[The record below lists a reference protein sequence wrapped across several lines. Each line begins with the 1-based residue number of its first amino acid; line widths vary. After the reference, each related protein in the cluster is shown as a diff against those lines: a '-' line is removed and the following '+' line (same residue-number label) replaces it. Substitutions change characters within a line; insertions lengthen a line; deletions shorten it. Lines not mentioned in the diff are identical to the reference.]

1 MNIPAHPFPELR
13 DYQKDMKRAYF
24 DPNIIEMDV
33 VIARRGAKTTTIFS
47 ECIVPDLVTKT
58 QTIVLVYPTKKM
70 GFRNFWTNIEDDGF
84 RTLDHI
90 PASLIIQSTNT
101 EDNMMITLANGSIF
115 MVLDAKDAEALRGA
129 NARVYWFDEM
139 ADQYIEAVDVVSPI
153 IKRNK
158 GKFVFSG
165 TPKFD
170 GRNGETMR
178 KMWEAAGKNPKKW
191 RCYIDG
197 SHYMTPEEMEELRQ
211 DYMLRNNG
219 NDFKYKQEILLD
231 WGQTSDSSYYGAI
244 MDKKRKNRSIGSWPY
259 DPKIPVFTSW
269 DLGTDDATA
278 IIFWQYKDKKV
289 YIIDYY
295 ETNNIGYEPI
305 INFLKT
311 KPYVYKWHFIPH
323 DGSVREQSDASTRL
337 GKLQKLGLGNAS
349 LVKREGVG
357 DGINRVIDN
366 LPLSFINASMTYELV
381 RKASL
386 YQRKRNGLTGEY
398 EGPVHDT
405 TSHASDALRYLY
417 AAIEQ
422 MFDKKTGRFFYDD
435 YQETTSYETD
445 FSEEDYSTY
454 R

>member
-1 MNIPAHPFPELR
+1 MNIPAHPFPSLR
-13 DYQKDMKRAYF
+13 DYQKEIKLAYF
-24 DPNIIEMDV
+24 DPSIVEMDV
-33 VIARRGAKTTTIFS
+33 VIARRGAKTTTLFS
-47 ECIVPDLVTKT
+47 ECIVPDLVQQT
-58 QTIVLVYPTKKM
+58 QTIVLVYPNMKI
-70 GFRNFWTNIEDDGF
+70 GFKNFWTNIEDDGF

-90 PASLIIQSTNT
+90 PASLILQSNNT
-101 EDNMMITLANGSIF
+101 EDNMMITLFNGSVF
-115 MVLDAKDAEALRGA
+115 MVLGAKDAEALRGA
-129 NARVYWFDEM
+129 NAKVYWFDEM
-139 ADQYIEAVDVVSPI
+139 SDQYIEAVDVVAPI
-153 IKRNK
+153 VKRNH
-158 GKFVFSG
+158 GKLIFSG

-178 KMWEAAGKNPKKW
+178 KMHEAAVKNPKKYA
-191 RCYIDG
+191 CYIDG
-197 SHYMTPEEMEELRQ
+197 SHFMTKQEMAELRE

-244 MDKKRKNRSIGSWPY
+244 MAKKRQNRSIGTWPY
-259 DPKIPVFTSW
+259 NPKYPVFNVF

-278 IIFWQYKDKKV
+278 IIFWQYINKKV

-305 INFLKT
+305 INFIKT
-311 KPYVYKWHFIPH
+311 KPYLYKWHFIPH
-323 DGSVREQSDASTRL
+323 DGSVREQSDASTRI

-349 LVKREGVG
+349 LIKREAIG
-357 DGINRVIDN
+357 DGINRVISE
-366 LPLSFINASMTYELV
+366 LPATFINAPMTYEFV
-381 RKASL
+381 RKVSL
-386 YQRKRNGLTGEY
+386 YQRKKNGLTGDY

-435 YQETTSYETD
+435 YQETTSYESD
-445 FSEEDYSTY
+445 FSDDDEPTY